1 MNFFEK
7 KNLYCFENKNKNPL
21 TKQTLMCYKN
31 VVDIIIIVTQFVK
44 FDFENMNL
52 VMCSIH
58 TTYKYIYIYI
68 YIIIFRN
75 LKIGKIIIKKLKNAQ
90 NAEVITKNS
99 L

>member
-1 MNFFEK
+1 
-7 KNLYCFENKNKNPL
+7 
-21 TKQTLMCYKN
+21 MCHKN

-58 TTYKYIYIYI
+58 TTYKYIYIY
-68 YIIIFRN
+68 YDFQKLENRKN
-75 LKIGKIIIKKLKNAQ
+75 YYKKKLKNAQ

>member
-1 MNFFEK
+1 M
-7 KNLYCFENKNKNPL
+7 YCFENKNKNSL
-21 TKQTLMCYKN
+21 TKQALKCYKN
-31 VVDIIIIVTQFVK
+31 VVDIIIIVIQFVK

-58 TTYKYIYIYI
+58 TTYIHIM
-68 YIIIFRN
+68 IFRN

-90 NAEVITKNS
+90 NAELITKNS